1 MVVVIFCPSVP
12 VTAIGAVYSAVVP
25 LVAPPV
31 IVGSLPS
38 VV

>member
-1 MVVVIFCPSVP
+1 MVVVMLCPTVP
-12 VTAIGAVYSAVVP
+12 VTTIGAVYFAVVP
-25 LVAPPV
+25 PVTPPV

>member
-1 MVVVIFCPSVP
+1 MVVVLLCPSVP
-12 VTAIGAVYSAVVP
+12 VTAIGAVYFAVVP
-25 LVAPPV
+25 SGAPLI